1 MLFTSHAIKLL
12 TEDHEKI
19 RAETKIMR
27 NLDIPQTERKQAFA
41 RLLPHLT
48 SHNKKEEKAVY
59 SFMKLCDGDD
69 LRIWA
74 LEGKEE
80 HILVDQLVKKMLS
93 VDISGEEWSAKGKVL
108 AELIDHHIEEEEKE
122 IFPAMNREL
131 NEDSDQQLVHQYENQ
146 TAPEGFPRP
155 VPKDK
160 PVTQPYR

>member
-27 NLDIPQTERKQAFA
+27 NLDVPQTERKQSFA

-48 SHNKKEEKAVY
+48 SHLKKEEKAVY

-146 TAPEGFPRP
+146 MEPEAFPRP

>member
-41 RLLPHLT
+41 RLLPHLNT
-48 SHNKKEEKAVY
+48 HNKKEEKAVY

-80 HILVDQLVKKMLS
+80 HILVDQLIKKMLS

-146 TAPEGFPRP
+146 VSEAGFARP
-155 VPKDK
+155 ITKDK
-160 PVTQPYR
+160 TITQPYR